1 MNMKDNNNTR
11 REFLKKTSIGGLGA
25 ALGLTTTG
33 PAFAEQNSD
42 RSEHTV
48 SAETLHVK
56 PRYHRWHV
64 NEGAEWL
71 EVNTGYN
78 QLDWNIPVSQCA
90 LVLLDV
96 WSRHYLKEPSDRA
109 EKIINEKYVPLLKKC
124 RESGMA
130 VIHAPSPQ
138 VAVKHPNWVKLI
150 SDEELYPRQDVWPPK
165 EFRGLS
171 GQYKSYRR
179 PFEPRDKEI
188 QQMVNPHLFH
198 PLAMPKEEEA
208 VIATGEEMH
217 RYCKQKGILFLFMA
231 GFNTNACM
239 ITRDYGALQMNYR
252 GYQVSVVRDC
262 TTGMENKQTQAQL
275 QQTNGALLFFEMFGQ
290 YTVTSDEIVSG
301 FSGKV

>member
-1 MNMKDNNNTR
+1 MNKNNSR
-11 REFLKKTSIGGLGA
+11 REFLKKSSLGGLGTA
-25 ALGLTTTG
+25 FGMSVPISALAGENLN
-33 PAFAEQNSD
+33 A
-42 RSEHTV
+42 SEHTI
-48 SAETLHVK
+48 SSEKLHVK

-71 EVNTGYN
+71 EKNTGYN
-78 QLDWNIPVSQCA
+78 HLDWNIPVSQCA
-90 LVLLDV
+90 IVLLDV
-96 WSRHYLKEPSDRA
+96 WSRHYLKEPTDRA
-109 EKIINEKYVPLLKKC
+109 EKIIREKYVPLLKKC

-130 VIHAPSPQ
+130 IIHAPSPQ

-150 SDEELYPRQDVWPPK
+150 TEEELNPRPDVWPPR

-171 GQYKSYRR
+171 GAYKAFRR
-179 PFEPRDKEI
+179 PFEPREAEI
-188 QQMVNPHLFH
+188 QAMVNPHLFH
-198 PLAMPKEEEA
+198 PLAKPEGAEA
-208 VIATGEEMH
+208 VIASGEELH

-252 GYQVSVVRDC
+252 GYQVSVLRDC
-262 TTGMENKQTQAQL
+262 TTGMENKTTQAEL

-290 YTVTSDEIVSG
+290 YTVTSDEIISG

>member
-1 MNMKDNNNTR
+1 MKNNDNSR
-11 REFLKKTSIGGLGA
+11 REFLKKTSLGGLST
-25 ALGLTTTG
+25 ALGISSSTPL
-33 PAFAEQNSD
+33 FAEQTLD
-42 RSEHTV
+42 ITEHSV
-48 SAETLHVK
+48 SAETLRVK

-78 QLDWNIPVSQCA
+78 QLDWTIPVSQCA
-90 LVLLDV
+90 IVLLDV
-96 WSRHYLKEPSDRA
+96 WSRHYLKEPTDRA
-109 EKIINEKYVPLLKKC
+109 EKIIQEKYVPLLKKC
-124 RESGMA
+124 RESGMNI
-130 VIHAPSPQ
+130 IHAPSPQ

-150 SDEELYPRQDVWPPK
+150 NENELYPAQDVWSPK

-171 GQYKSYRR
+171 GQFSKFRR

-198 PLAMPKEEEA
+198 PQALPVEGEA

-252 GYQVSVVRDC
+252 GYQVSVIRDC
-262 TTGMENKQTQAQL
+262 TTGMENKATQEKL
-275 QQTNGALLFFEMFGQ
+275 LQTNGALLFFEMFGQ
-290 YTVTSDEIVSG
+290 YTVTSDEIING